1 MAREL
6 FNSPEKKWIREHF
19 WLPRLLDFKARLPPD
34 IRFRYLTFAGP
45 EGRDIECFT
54 QGHRVFAIRDIRV
67 WERSTESA
75 SLLRQKFG
83 PELQIKEG
91 EAFTLSSSFGE
102 QQAPLFPYAV
112 INLDFSDGFFNV
124 RTRRAEPHKFEVI
137 ENIIRSQQRH
147 ACGFLLLLAFNVAP
161 DVDNAE
167 GQVFVHKM
175 ALDIATRY
183 GATKA
188 LFNLTRGAKQNYSE
202 VLGDLVPA
210 AVIRAGGEHAFDTV
224 CTGKA
229 VYRPY
234 GRRKS
239 TMLCLSFE
247 FLYDNPPLS
256 QSRHFVSQRMEEV
269 IGKRQEESLLV
280 KVILVNERRKPR
292 RIVVPKRTRAKYRTL
307 SSGQR
312 P

>member
-19 WLPRLLDFKARLPPD
+19 WLPRLLDFKARFPPD

-45 EGRDIECFT
+45 EGRDIEFFT
-54 QGHRVFAIRDIRV
+54 QEHSVFAIGDIRV
-67 WERSTESA
+67 WERSTRSA
-75 SLLRQKFG
+75 SLIRQKFG
-83 PELQIKEG
+83 LELQIKEG
-91 EAFTLSSSFGE
+91 EAFTLSSSVAE
-102 QQAPLFPYAV
+102 QQAPFFPYSV
-112 INLDFSDGFFNV
+112 VNLDFTDGFFNV
-124 RTRRAEPHKFEVI
+124 RARRAEPHKFEII
-137 ENIIRSQQRH
+137 ENIIRCQQKH
-147 ACGFLLLLAFNVAP
+147 ASGFLLLLAFNVAP

-188 LFNLTRGAKQNYSE
+188 LFNLTRGAKQNYPD

-210 AVIRAGGEHAFDTV
+210 AVIRAGGEHSFDTQ

-234 GRRKS
+234 GRRRS

-247 FLYDNPPLS
+247 FQYDNPPLS

-269 IGKRQEESLLV
+269 IAKRQAESF
-280 KVILVNERRKPR
+280 KVVVTQVNERRKPVGKGGPKR
-292 RIVVPKRTRAKYRTL
+292 AREVPKAVL
-307 SSGQR
+307 
-312 P
+312 

>member
-6 FNSPEKKWIREHF
+6 FNSPEKKWVREHF
-19 WLPRLLDFKARLPPD
+19 WLPALLDFKSRFPPD

-45 EGRDIECFT
+45 EGRDIEFFA
-54 QGHRVFAIRDIRV
+54 QEHRLFAISDIRV
-67 WERSTESA
+67 WEKSTGSA

-91 EAFTLSSSFGE
+91 EAFTLSSSSAE

-112 INLDFSDGFFNV
+112 VNLDFTDGFFNV
-124 RTRRAEPHKFEVI
+124 RTRRAEPHKFEI
-137 ENIIRSQQRH
+137 IQNIIRSQQRH
-147 ACGFLLLLAFNVAP
+147 ACSFLLLLAFNVAP

-188 LFNLTRGAKQNYSE
+188 LFNLTRGVEQHYPD

-210 AVIRAGGEHAFDTV
+210 AVIRAGGECSFDTV

-234 GRRKS
+234 GRRRS
-239 TMLCLSFE
+239 SMLCLSFE
-247 FLYDNPPLS
+247 FQYDNPPLS
-256 QSRHFVSQRMEEV
+256 QSHHFVSQRMEEV
-269 IGKRQEESLLV
+269 IAKRQEESL
-280 KVILVNERRKPR
+280 KVALTPVNERRKPAR
-292 RIVVPKRTRAKYRTL
+292 KGIAKSARTKSRKL
-307 SSGQR
+307 FSGKKA
-312 P
+312 